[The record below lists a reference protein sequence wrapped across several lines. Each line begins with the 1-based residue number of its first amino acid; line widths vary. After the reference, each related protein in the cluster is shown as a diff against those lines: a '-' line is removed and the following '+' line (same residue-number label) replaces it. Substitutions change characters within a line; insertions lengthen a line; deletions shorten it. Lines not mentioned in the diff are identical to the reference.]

1 LLLLD
6 LGAFHSEALVDAG
19 GYEYSGN
26 PKLGSGSRWLVGDRM
41 GRVSAEIV
49 SENRRLFRFGHL
61 HDPDETGF
69 PGRAPMLSS
78 AASGK

>member
-49 SENRRLFRFGHL
+49 SENRRLFRFGHFTIL
-61 HDPDETGF
+61 MKQDFQDAHPC
-69 PGRAPMLSS
+69 
-78 AASGK
+78 